1 MGLGCLVQGR
11 RLAYKLLRVF
21 YVQDEEAKT
30 PSKKKKKKQEEN
42 GSEVSE
48 FCFSVIIIFPWS
60 VIKNFMHH
68 HQTCHVV
75 ISL

>member
-48 FCFSVIIIFPWS
+48 YSYFCILFFG
-60 VIKNFMHH
+60 
-68 HQTCHVV
+68 Q
-75 ISL
+75 